1 MFRISQTSL
10 TTVPFASPVEGN
22 RRSGAAIRMQNALKN
37 ASVVAGGG
45 VSRTGVSLLGMP
57 VYKGENTEEEEE
69 EDEEEIISML
79 NIRMSRTPIE
89 GSPPKQ

>member
-1 MFRISQTSL
+1 
-10 TTVPFASPVEGN
+10 
-22 RRSGAAIRMQNALKN
+22 MQNALKN

-69 EDEEEIISML
+69 EEEKEGIISML
-79 NIRMSRTPIE
+79 NRDIRMSRTPIE

>member
-1 MFRISQTSL
+1 
-10 TTVPFASPVEGN
+10 
-22 RRSGAAIRMQNALKN
+22 MQNALKN

-69 EDEEEIISML
+69 EEDEEEIISML